1 MDYSLTFA
9 RHFSRLVWLLLNES
23 ANIDEQK
30 AALRA
35 TVTVS
40 KDGPVIFTA
49 TGWHLTVNGTP
60 LADALTGVQ
69 DVTAQMIGHA
79 VREIR
84 VDRAAVA
91 ADVLGLARILAA
103 QPVPGDGGE
112 AAKARVAALGAKTLR
127 IEITGL
133 DSMAST
139 ARTTGNFPAVGA
151 AAATPLPNAKAA
163 AEPVRADAAKATADK
178 PAESGAPK
186 RPTLP
191 TPAVGLNV
199 IREDS
204 GSYLA
209 FAAQQQP
216 KGSAADLFQ
225 QLDATRSANI
235 ATRLLDDLVLVIENA
250 AREGKHDTVSNA
262 FHGIV
267 ARETALSENDL
278 KRAYVMAL
286 RRLSKPTI
294 LRGVATMLPRKRDR
308 TDDYMLVLT
317 RCGEDGADALIDQ
330 LTSAQSL
337 SDRRVFF
344 DALVKLNAG
353 VPALIHMLGDARWYV
368 ARNAAD
374 LLGEMQAEEAQGPLS
389 ELLKHDDDR
398 VRRAAITALA
408 KLSSP
413 KALDSLRIAMRDS
426 SPQVRM
432 QAAAGMGTRK
442 GLRSAGTLTKALD
455 DEDDQEVQLAIVAA
469 LGRLGTA
476 DAVQRL
482 IKAAEPAGGIFKK
495 KPAAIRVAAVQAL
508 GEART
513 PAAQNALQ
521 HLLDDK
527 DKEVKQAVF
536 RLLMQ
541 AGGKEG

>member
-1 MDYSLTFA
+1 MDYSVTFA

-40 KDGPVIFTA
+40 KDGPVVFA
-49 TGWHLTVNGTP
+49 ARDWRLTINGVA

-69 DVTAQMIGHA
+69 DLTAQMIGHA

-84 VDRAAVA
+84 VDRAASA
-91 ADVLGLARILAA
+91 ADLLGLARILAA

-112 AAKARVAALGAKTLR
+112 AAKARITALGAKSIH
-127 IEITGL
+127 IEIAGVEGV
-133 DSMAST
+133 MPV
-139 ARTTGNFPAVGA
+139 RTTGSVAAVSATPDAAKSNGAAPQTAGDVA
-151 AAATPLPNAKAA
+151 AAARRPRATPQPD
-163 AEPVRADAAKATADK
+163 V
-178 PAESGAPK
+178 SHGFI
-186 RPTLP
+186 
-191 TPAVGLNV
+191 G
-199 IREDS
+199 EDS

-216 KGSAADLFQ
+216 KGSAGDLLQ
-225 QLDATRSANI
+225 QLDATKSANI
-235 ATRLLDDLVLVIENA
+235 ATRLLDDLVTVIENA
-250 AREGKHDTVSNA
+250 AREGKHDTVATS
-262 FHGIV
+262 FHGVV
-267 ARETALSENDL
+267 AREAALAENDL

-286 RRLSKPTI
+286 RRLTKPTL
-294 LRGVATMLPRKRDR
+294 LRAVATMLPRRREKH
-308 TDDYMLVLT
+308 DDYMLVLA

-344 DALVKLNAG
+344 DALVQLNAG

-374 LLGEMQAEEAQGPLS
+374 LLGEMQAEQAQAPLS

-413 KALDSLRIAMRDS
+413 KALDSLRVAMRDN

-432 QAAAGMGTRK
+432 QAASGMGTRK

-455 DEDDQEVQLAIVAA
+455 AEEDQEVQLAIVAA
-469 LGRLGTA
+469 LGRLATT

-495 KPAAIRVAAVQAL
+495 KPTAIRVAAVQAL

-541 AGGKEG
+541 GGAKEG

>member
-1 MDYSLTFA
+1 MDYSVTLA

-35 TVTVS
+35 TVSVA
-40 KDGPVIFTA
+40 KDGPVVFA
-49 TGWHLTVNGTP
+49 ARDWRLTVNGTA

-69 DVTAQMIGHA
+69 DLTAQMIGHA
-79 VREIR
+79 VHEIR
-84 VDRAAVA
+84 IDRAAVA
-91 ADVLGLARILAA
+91 ADILGLARILAA

-112 AAKARVAALGAKTLR
+112 AAKARVAALGAKTVR
-127 IEITGL
+127 IEIAGVSGVAAAT
-133 DSMAST
+133 
-139 ARTTGNFPAVGA
+139 RTTGSVAVVSQPAAGTRSPNASGA
-151 AAATPLPNAKAA
+151 AGNAASANT
-163 AEPVRADAAKATADK
+163 ADAGTRRR
-178 PAESGAPK
+178 E
-186 RPTLP
+186 
-191 TPAVGLNV
+191 TPPPGPGLGF
-199 IREDS
+199 IGEDS

-216 KGSAADLFQ
+216 KGSAEDLLN
-225 QLDATRSANI
+225 QLSATKSANI
-235 ATRLLDDLVLVIENA
+235 ASRLLEDLVFVIENA

-262 FHGIV
+262 FHGVV
-267 ARETALSENDL
+267 AREAALGDNDL

-286 RRLSKPTI
+286 RRLTKPTL
-294 LRGVATMLPRKRDR
+294 LRAVATMLPRKRDR
-308 TDDYMLVLT
+308 AEDYMMVLE

-330 LTSAQSL
+330 LTGAQSL

-344 DALVKLNAG
+344 DALVKLHAG

-374 LLGEMQAEEAQGPLS
+374 LLGEMAAEEAQAPLS

-432 QAAAGMGTRK
+432 QAASGMGTRK

-455 DEDDQEVQLAIVAA
+455 DEGDQEVQLAIVAA
-469 LGRLGTA
+469 LGRLGTT

-495 KPAAIRVAAVQAL
+495 KATAIRVAAVQAL

-541 AGGKEG
+541 AGGKEA

>member
-1 MDYSLTFA
+1 MDYSVTFA

-40 KDGPVIFTA
+40 KDGPVVFA
-49 TGWHLTVNGTP
+49 ARDWRLTVNNAP
-60 LADALTGVQ
+60 LPDALTGVQ
-69 DVTAQMIGHA
+69 DLTAQMIGHA

-84 VDRAAVA
+84 VDRGAAA
-91 ADVLGLARILAA
+91 ADLLGLARILAA

-112 AAKARVAALGAKTLR
+112 AAKARVAALGAKTVR
-127 IEITGL
+127 IEITGIEAV
-133 DSMAST
+133 MAAT
-139 ARTTGNFPAVGA
+139 RTTGSVATVS
-151 AAATPLPNAKAA
+151 ATPD
-163 AEPVRADAAKATADK
+163 VAAKHGPATTAGDVAAMATRPRQTP
-178 PAESGAPK
+178 PAGAGSGFI
-186 RPTLP
+186 
-191 TPAVGLNV
+191 G
-199 IREDS
+199 EDS

-216 KGSAADLFQ
+216 KGSAGDLLQ
-225 QLDATRSANI
+225 QLDATKSANI
-235 ATRLLDDLVLVIENA
+235 ATRLLDDLVTIIENA
-250 AREGKHDTVSNA
+250 AREGKHDTVATA
-262 FHGIV
+262 FHGVV
-267 ARETALSENDL
+267 AREAELSENDL

-286 RRLSKPTI
+286 RRLTKPTL
-294 LRGVATMLPRKRDR
+294 LRAVATMLPRKRDR
-308 TDDYMLVLT
+308 IDDYMMVLA

-344 DALVKLNAG
+344 DALVRLNAG

-374 LLGEMQAEEAQGPLS
+374 LLGEMQAEQAQAPLS

-413 KALDSLRIAMRDS
+413 KALDSLRVAMRDS

-432 QAAAGMGTRK
+432 QAASGMGTRK

-455 DEDDQEVQLAIVAA
+455 AEEDQEVQLAIVAA
-469 LGRLGTA
+469 LGRLGTT

-482 IKAAEPAGGIFKK
+482 IKAAEPGGGIFKK
-495 KPAAIRVAAVQAL
+495 KSTAIRVAAVQAL

-541 AGGKEG
+541 GGVKEG

>member
-1 MDYSLTFA
+1 MDYSVTFA

-23 ANIDEQK
+23 SNIDEQK

-40 KDGPVIFTA
+40 KDGPVAFA
-49 TGWHLTVNGTP
+49 ARDWRLSVNGAP

-69 DVTAQMIGHA
+69 DLTAQMIGHA

-84 VDRAAVA
+84 IDRGAAA
-91 ADVLGLARILAA
+91 ADLLGLARILAA

-112 AAKARVAALGAKTLR
+112 SAKARVTALGAKTVHIQIAGIDGVVPPAR
-127 IEITGL
+127 P
-133 DSMAST
+133 T
-139 ARTTGNFPAVGA
+139 ANA
-151 AAATPLPNAKAA
+151 AANA
-163 AEPVRADAAKATADK
+163 
-178 PAESGAPK
+178 G
-186 RPTLP
+186 P
-191 TPAVGLNV
+191 TPAREGEAAIAAAKRAPRLTPPPD
-199 IREDS
+199 IRGGFIGEDS

-216 KGSAADLFQ
+216 KGSVGDLLQ
-225 QLDATRSANI
+225 QLDATKSPNV
-235 ATRLLDDLVLVIENA
+235 ATRLLDDLVTVIENA
-250 AREGKHDTVSNA
+250 AREGKHDTVANG
-262 FHGIV
+262 FHGV
-267 ARETALSENDL
+267 VSREAGLGENDL
-278 KRAYVMAL
+278 KRAYIMAL
-286 RRLSKPTI
+286 RRLTKPTL
-294 LRGVATMLPRKRDR
+294 LRAVATMLPRKRDR
-308 TDDYMLVLT
+308 HDDYMLVLART
-317 RCGEDGADALIDQ
+317 GEDGADALIDQ

-344 DALVKLNAG
+344 DALVTLNAG

-374 LLGEMQAEEAQGPLS
+374 LLGEMQAEPAQAPLS

-413 KALDSLRIAMRDS
+413 KALDSLRIAMRDN

-455 DEDDQEVQLAIVAA
+455 DEDDSEVQLAIVAS
-469 LGRLGTA
+469 LGRLATT
-476 DAVQRL
+476 DAVARL

-495 KPAAIRVAAVQAL
+495 KPTSLRVAAVQAL

-541 AGGKEG
+541 GGAKEG

>member
-1 MDYSLTFA
+1 MDYSVTFA

-40 KDGPVIFTA
+40 KDGPVVFTA
-49 TGWHLTVNGTP
+49 RDWRLTVNGAALP
-60 LADALTGVQ
+60 DALTGVQ
-69 DVTAQMIGHA
+69 DLTAQMIGHA

-84 VDRAAVA
+84 IDRAAAA
-91 ADVLGLARILAA
+91 ADLLGLARILAA

-112 AAKARVAALGAKTLR
+112 AAKARVAALGAKSLR
-127 IEITGL
+127 IEIAGAEGVMSAPRATG
-133 DSMAST
+133 SVAAGSAAAVAEAPASSASAPT
-139 ARTTGNFPAVGA
+139 AGDVA
-151 AAATPLPNAKAA
+151 AAA
-163 AEPVRADAAKATADK
+163 
-178 PAESGAPK
+178 K
-186 RPTLP
+186 RPRK
-191 TPAVGLNV
+191 TPHPEVGAGF
-199 IREDS
+199 IGEDS

-216 KGSAADLFQ
+216 KGSAGDLLQ
-225 QLDATRSANI
+225 QLDATKSANI
-235 ATRLLDDLVLVIENA
+235 ATRLLDDLVTVIENA
-250 AREGKHDTVSNA
+250 AREGKHDTVATA
-262 FHGIV
+262 FHGVV
-267 ARETALSENDL
+267 AREAVLAENDL

-286 RRLSKPTI
+286 RRLTKPTL
-294 LRGVATMLPRKRDR
+294 LRAVATMLPRKRDKL
-308 TDDYMLVLT
+308 DDYMLVLA

-374 LLGEMQAEEAQGPLS
+374 LLGEMQAEEAQAPLS

-413 KALDSLRIAMRDS
+413 KALDSLRVAMRDS

-432 QAAAGMGTRK
+432 QAASGMGTRK

-455 DEDDQEVQLAIVAA
+455 DEEDQEVQLAIIAT
-469 LGRLGTA
+469 LGRLATA

-495 KPAAIRVAAVQAL
+495 KPTALRVAAVQAL

-541 AGGKEG
+541 GGGKDS

>member
-1 MDYSLTFA
+1 MDYSVTFA

-40 KDGPVIFTA
+40 KDGPVVFA
-49 TGWHLTVNGTP
+49 ARDWRLTVNGTA

-69 DVTAQMIGHA
+69 DLTAQMIGHA

-84 VDRAAVA
+84 VDRGAAA
-91 ADVLGLARILAA
+91 ADLLGLARILAA

-112 AAKARVAALGAKTLR
+112 AAKARIGALGATTVH
-127 IEITGL
+127 IEVAGVEGVVAPPRPT
-133 DSMAST
+133 AS
-139 ARTTGNFPAVGA
+139 A
-151 AAATPLPNAKAA
+151 AASASPASEGSPAPSATP
-163 AEPVRADAAKATADK
+163 RA
-178 PAESGAPK
+178 P
-186 RPTLP
+186 RR
-191 TPAVGLNV
+191 TPPPEIGGGF
-199 IREDS
+199 IGEDS

-216 KGSAADLFQ
+216 KGSVGDLLQ
-225 QLDATRSANI
+225 QLDATKSPNV
-235 ATRLLDDLVLVIENA
+235 ATRLLDDLVILIENA
-250 AREGKHDTVSNA
+250 AREGKHDTVANG
-262 FHGIV
+262 FHGVV
-267 ARETALSENDL
+267 ARESALAENDL

-286 RRLSKPTI
+286 RRLTKPTL
-294 LRGVATMLPRKRDR
+294 LRAVATMLPRKRER
-308 TDDYMLVLT
+308 HDDYMLVLS
-317 RCGEDGADALIDQ
+317 RAGEDGADALIDQ

-374 LLGEMQAEEAQGPLS
+374 LLGEMQAEAAQAPLS

-413 KALDSLRIAMRDS
+413 KAVDSLRIAMRDN

-455 DEDDQEVQLAIVAA
+455 DEDDSEVQLAIIAA
-469 LGRLGTA
+469 LGRLATT
-476 DAVQRL
+476 DAVTRL

-495 KPAAIRVAAVQAL
+495 KPTALRVAAVQAL

-541 AGGKEG
+541 GGAKEG

>member
-1 MDYSLTFA
+1 MDYSVTLA

-30 AALRA
+30 ASLRA
-35 TVTVS
+35 TVAVS
-40 KDGPVIFTA
+40 KDGPVVFTA
-49 TGWHLTVNGTP
+49 RDWRLTVNGTALP
-60 LADALTGVQ
+60 DSLTGVQ
-69 DVTAQMIGHA
+69 DLTAQMIGHA

-84 VDRAAVA
+84 VDRASVA

-112 AAKARVAALGAKTLR
+112 AAKARVAALGAKTVR
-127 IEITGL
+127 IEIAGIE
-133 DSMAST
+133 
-139 ARTTGNFPAVGA
+139 AVGA
-151 AAATPLPNAKAA
+151 PVARAPTGAPSANVPANAKTNAGSASADPLGATSAA
-163 AEPVRADAAKATADK
+163 GAADAAAA
-178 PAESGAPK
+178 K
-186 RPTLP
+186 RPRQMP
-191 TPAVGLNV
+191 PAVPGPGLGF
-199 IREDS
+199 IGEDS

-216 KGSAADLFQ
+216 KGSAEDLLH
-225 QLDATRSANI
+225 QLDATKSANI
-235 ATRLLDDLVLVIENA
+235 ATRVLDDLVTVIENA
-250 AREGKHDTVSNA
+250 AREGKHDMVARA
-262 FHGIV
+262 FHGVV
-267 ARETALSENDL
+267 AREAALSENDL

-286 RRLSKPTI
+286 RRLTKPTL
-294 LRGVATMLPRKRDR
+294 LRAVATMLPRKRER
-308 TDDYMLVLT
+308 ADDYLLVLT

-330 LTSAQSL
+330 LTGAQSL

-374 LLGEMQAEEAQGPLS
+374 LLGEMQAEEAQAPLS

-398 VRRAAITALA
+398 VRRAAISALA
-408 KLSSP
+408 KLESP
-413 KALDSLRIAMRDS
+413 KALDSLRVAMRDT

-432 QAAAGMGTRK
+432 QAASGMGTRK

-455 DEDDQEVQLAIVAA
+455 SESDQEVQLAIVAA
-469 LGRLGTA
+469 LGRVGTT

-482 IKAAEPAGGIFKK
+482 IKAAEPGGGIFKK
-495 KPAAIRVAAVQAL
+495 KATAVRVAAVQAL

-541 AGGKEG
+541 AGGKES

>member
-1 MDYSLTFA
+1 MDYSVTFA

-40 KDGPVIFTA
+40 KDGPVVFA
-49 TGWHLTVNGTP
+49 ARDWRLTVNGTA

-69 DVTAQMIGHA
+69 DLTAQMIGHA

-84 VDRAAVA
+84 VDRGAAA
-91 ADVLGLARILAA
+91 ADLLGLARILAA

-112 AAKARVAALGAKTLR
+112 AAKARVGALGATTVH
-127 IEITGL
+127 IEVAGVEGVVPPPRPT
-133 DSMAST
+133 AS
-139 ARTTGNFPAVGA
+139 AGA
-151 AAATPLPNAKAA
+151 GATPASQGSASGSGSGSAA
-163 AEPVRADAAKATADK
+163 PRAPRRT
-178 PAESGAPK
+178 PPPEIGA
-186 RPTLP
+186 
-191 TPAVGLNV
+191 GF
-199 IREDS
+199 IGEDS

-216 KGSAADLFQ
+216 KGSVGDLLQ
-225 QLDATRSANI
+225 QLDATKSPNV
-235 ATRLLDDLVLVIENA
+235 ATRLLDDLVILIENA
-250 AREGKHDTVSNA
+250 AREGKHDTVANG
-262 FHGIV
+262 FHGVV
-267 ARETALSENDL
+267 ARESALAENDL

-286 RRLSKPTI
+286 RRLTKPTL
-294 LRGVATMLPRKRDR
+294 LRAVATMLPRKRER
-308 TDDYMLVLT
+308 HDDYMLVLART
-317 RCGEDGADALIDQ
+317 GEDGADALIDQ

-374 LLGEMQAEEAQGPLS
+374 LLGEMQAEAAQAPLS

-413 KALDSLRIAMRDS
+413 KAVDSLRIAMRDN

-455 DEDDQEVQLAIVAA
+455 DEDDSEVQLAIIAA
-469 LGRLGTA
+469 LGRLATT
-476 DAVQRL
+476 DAVTRL
-482 IKAAEPAGGIFKK
+482 IKAAEPGGGIFKK
-495 KPAAIRVAAVQAL
+495 KPTALRVAAVQAL

-541 AGGKEG
+541 GGAKEG

>member
-1 MDYSLTFA
+1 MDYSVTLA

-23 ANIDEQK
+23 ANVDEQK

-40 KDGPVIFTA
+40 RDGPVVFA
-49 TGWHLTVNGTP
+49 ARDWRLTVNGSALP
-60 LADALTGVQ
+60 DALTGVQ
-69 DVTAQMIGHA
+69 DLTAQMIGHA

-84 VDRAAVA
+84 MDRAAAA
-91 ADVLGLARILAA
+91 ADILGLARILAA

-112 AAKARVAALGAKTLR
+112 AAKGRVAALGAKTVH
-127 IEITGL
+127 IETAGI
-133 DSMAST
+133 DAIASPI
-139 ARTTGNFPAVGA
+139 RTTGNVAAVNGSA
-151 AAATPLPNAKAA
+151 PQPKAPGISATPDAP
-163 AEPVRADAAKATADK
+163 PADA
-178 PAESGAPK
+178 SR
-186 RPTLP
+186 RPRQ
-191 TPAVGLNV
+191 TPPPGPGPGFLT
-199 IREDS
+199 EDS

-216 KGSAADLFQ
+216 KGSAEDLLR
-225 QLDATRSANI
+225 QLDATRSPNI
-235 ATRLLDDLVLVIENA
+235 ATRLLDDIVIVIENA
-250 AREGKHDTVSNA
+250 AREGKHDTVATA
-262 FHGIV
+262 FHGVV
-267 ARETALSENDL
+267 AREAALAENDL

-286 RRLSKPTI
+286 RRLTKATL
-294 LRGVATMLPRKRDR
+294 LRAVATMLPRKRDR
-308 TDDYMLVLT
+308 HDDYMMVLA

-330 LTSAQSL
+330 LTGAQSL

-344 DALVKLNAG
+344 DALVRLNAG

-408 KLSSP
+408 KLTSP
-413 KALDSLRIAMRDS
+413 KALDSLRVAMRDS

-432 QAAAGMGTRK
+432 QAASGMGTRK

-455 DEDDQEVQLAIVAA
+455 DEGDQEVQLAIVAA
-469 LGRLGTA
+469 LGRLATA

-495 KPAAIRVAAVQAL
+495 KPTAIRVAAVQAL

-541 AGGKEG
+541 TGGKAG

>member
-1 MDYSLTFA
+1 MDYSVTFA

-40 KDGPVIFTA
+40 KDGPVVFTA
-49 TGWHLTVNGTP
+49 RDWRLTVNGTA

-69 DVTAQMIGHA
+69 DLTAQMIGHA

-84 VDRAAVA
+84 VDRSAAA
-91 ADVLGLARILAA
+91 ADLLGLARILAA

-112 AAKARVAALGAKTLR
+112 AAKARVTALGAKSVR
-127 IEITGL
+127 IEIAGVEGV
-133 DSMAST
+133 MPAP
-139 ARTTGNFPAVGA
+139 RTTGNV
-151 AAATPLPNAKAA
+151 ATISAPQ
-163 AEPVRADAAKATADK
+163 DAAPSNGVAPATAGDV
-178 PAESGAPK
+178 AASAK
-186 RPTLP
+186 RPRH
-191 TPAVGLNV
+191 TPKPDLGAGF
-199 IREDS
+199 IGEDS

-216 KGSAADLFQ
+216 KGSAGDLLQ
-225 QLDATRSANI
+225 QLDATKSANI
-235 ATRLLDDLVLVIENA
+235 ATRLLDDLVTVIENA
-250 AREGKHDTVSNA
+250 AREGKHDTVASA
-262 FHGIV
+262 FHGVV
-267 ARETALSENDL
+267 ARETALADNDL

-286 RRLSKPTI
+286 RRLTKPTL
-294 LRGVATMLPRKRDR
+294 LRAVATMLPRKRDKH
-308 TDDYMLVLT
+308 DDYMMVLA

-374 LLGEMQAEEAQGPLS
+374 LLGEMQAEEAQAPLS

-413 KALDSLRIAMRDS
+413 KALDSLRVAMRDN

-432 QAAAGMGTRK
+432 QAASGMGTRK

-455 DEDDQEVQLAIVAA
+455 AEEDQEVQLAIVAA
-469 LGRLGTA
+469 LGRLATT

-495 KPAAIRVAAVQAL
+495 KPTAIRVAAVQAL

-541 AGGKEG
+541 TGAKEG

>member
-1 MDYSLTFA
+1 MDYSVTLA

-35 TVTVS
+35 TVAVS
-40 KDGPVIFTA
+40 KDGPVVFTA
-49 TGWHLTVNGTP
+49 RDWRLTVNGTP
-60 LADALTGVQ
+60 LPDTLTGVQ
-69 DVTAQMIGHA
+69 DLTAQMIGHA
-79 VREIR
+79 VVEIR
-84 VDRAAVA
+84 VDRAAVPG
-91 ADVLGLARILAA
+91 DVLGLARILAA

-112 AAKARVAALGAKTLR
+112 AAKGRVAALNAKTVR
-127 IEITGL
+127 VEIAGI
-133 DSMAST
+133 AAVGAPV
-139 ARTTGNFPAVGA
+139 ARTTGNMPAIDAPANPKRNSASASGESATGGGTSGA
-151 AAATPLPNAKAA
+151 AATDAA
-163 AEPVRADAAKATADK
+163 AL
-178 PAESGAPK
+178 K
-186 RPTLP
+186 RPRL
-191 TPAVGLNV
+191 TPPPGPGLGF
-199 IREDS
+199 IGEDS

-216 KGSAADLFQ
+216 KGSAGDLLQ
-225 QLDATRSANI
+225 QLDGTKSANI
-235 ATRLLDDLVLVIENA
+235 ATRVLDDLVIVIENA
-250 AREGKHDTVSNA
+250 AREGKQDTVANG
-262 FHGIV
+262 FHGVV
-267 ARETALSENDL
+267 AREAALSDNDL

-286 RRLSKPTI
+286 RRLTKPTL
-294 LRGVATMLPRKRDR
+294 LRAVATMLPRKRDR
-308 TDDYMLVLT
+308 ADDYMMVLA

-330 LTSAQSL
+330 LTGAQSL

-344 DALVKLNAG
+344 DALVKLHAG

-374 LLGEMQAEEAQGPLS
+374 LLGEMQAEEAQASLS

-413 KALDSLRIAMRDS
+413 KALDSLRVAMRDT

-432 QAAAGMGTRK
+432 QAASGMGTRK

-455 DEDDQEVQLAIVAA
+455 SESDQEVQLAIVAA
-469 LGRLGTA
+469 LGRLGTT

-495 KPAAIRVAAVQAL
+495 KATAIRVAAVQAL

-541 AGGKEG
+541 SGGKES

>member
-1 MDYSLTFA
+1 MDYSVTFA

-40 KDGPVIFTA
+40 KDGPVVFA
-49 TGWHLTVNGTP
+49 ARDWRLAVNGAP

-69 DVTAQMIGHA
+69 DLTAQMIGHA

-84 VDRAAVA
+84 VDRGATP
-91 ADVLGLARILAA
+91 ADLLGLARILAA
-103 QPVPGDGGE
+103 QPVPGDGGD
-112 AAKARVAALGAKTLR
+112 AARNRVAALGAKTVH
-127 IEITGL
+127 IEVAGAEGVVPPPAATTAPKSSAPNAT
-133 DSMAST
+133 SMNGAAPAT
-139 ARTTGNFPAVGA
+139 AGEIA
-151 AAATPLPNAKAA
+151 AAAKRAPRRTPPP
-163 AEPVRADAAKATADK
+163 EIRA
-178 PAESGAPK
+178 GFI
-186 RPTLP
+186 
-191 TPAVGLNV
+191 G
-199 IREDS
+199 EDS

-216 KGSAADLFQ
+216 KGSVGDLLQ
-225 QLDATRSANI
+225 QLDSTKSPNVAS
-235 ATRLLDDLVLVIENA
+235 RLLDDLVILIENA
-250 AREGKHDTVSNA
+250 AREGKHDTVANG
-262 FHGIV
+262 FHGV
-267 ARETALSENDL
+267 VSRETALAENDL

-286 RRLSKPTI
+286 RRLTKPTL
-294 LRGVATMLPRKRDR
+294 LRAVATMLPRKRDR
-308 TDDYMLVLT
+308 HDDYMLVLGRT
-317 RCGEDGADALIDQ
+317 GEDGADALIDQ

-374 LLGEMQAEEAQGPLS
+374 LLGEMQAEAAQAPLS

-413 KALDSLRIAMRDS
+413 KALDSLRIAMRDN

-455 DEDDQEVQLAIVAA
+455 DEDDSEVQLAIIAA
-469 LGRLGTA
+469 LGRLATT
-476 DAVQRL
+476 DAVSRL

-495 KPAAIRVAAVQAL
+495 KPTSIRVAAVQAL

-541 AGGKEG
+541 GGAKEG

>member
-1 MDYSLTFA
+1 MDYSVTFA

-40 KDGPVIFTA
+40 KDGPVVFA
-49 TGWHLTVNGTP
+49 ARDWRLTVNGTA

-69 DVTAQMIGHA
+69 DLTAQMIGHA

-84 VDRAAVA
+84 VDRSAAA
-91 ADVLGLARILAA
+91 ADLLGLARILAA

-112 AAKARVAALGAKTLR
+112 AAKARVAALGATTVH
-127 IEITGL
+127 IEVAGVEGVVPPPRPT
-133 DSMAST
+133 AS
-139 ARTTGNFPAVGA
+139 AGA
-151 AAATPLPNAKAA
+151 AAAPSSEGSASGSAAPRAPRRTPPP
-163 AEPVRADAAKATADK
+163 EI
-178 PAESGAPK
+178 GA
-186 RPTLP
+186 
-191 TPAVGLNV
+191 GF
-199 IREDS
+199 IGEDS

-216 KGSAADLFQ
+216 KGSVGDLLQ
-225 QLDATRSANI
+225 QLDATRSPNV
-235 ATRLLDDLVLVIENA
+235 ATRLLDDLVILIENA
-250 AREGKHDTVSNA
+250 AREGKHDTVANG
-262 FHGIV
+262 FHGVV
-267 ARETALSENDL
+267 ARESALAENDL

-286 RRLSKPTI
+286 RRLTKPTL
-294 LRGVATMLPRKRDR
+294 LRAVATMLPRKRER
-308 TDDYMLVLT
+308 HDDYMLVLART
-317 RCGEDGADALIDQ
+317 GEDGADALIDQ

-374 LLGEMQAEEAQGPLS
+374 LLGEMQAEAAQAPLS

-413 KALDSLRIAMRDS
+413 KAVDSLRIAMRDN

-455 DEDDQEVQLAIVAA
+455 DEDDSEVQLAIIAA
-469 LGRLGTA
+469 LGRLATT
-476 DAVQRL
+476 DAVTRL

-495 KPAAIRVAAVQAL
+495 KPTALRVAAVQAL

-541 AGGKEG
+541 SGAKEG

>member
-1 MDYSLTFA
+1 MDYSVTFA

-40 KDGPVIFTA
+40 KDGPVVFTA
-49 TGWHLTVNGTP
+49 RDWRLTVNGTA

-69 DVTAQMIGHA
+69 DLTAQMIGHA

-84 VDRAAVA
+84 VDRGAAA
-91 ADVLGLARILAA
+91 ADLLGLARILAA

-127 IEITGL
+127 IEIAGVEGVMPV
-133 DSMAST
+133 SQP
-139 ARTTGNFPAVGA
+139 TGNVAAVRATAEPTAQGSAAPNGASPNGA
-151 AAATPLPNAKAA
+151 APATAGDIASAAKRPRATP
-163 AEPVRADAAKATADK
+163 
-178 PAESGAPK
+178 
-186 RPTLP
+186 RPDLGT
-191 TPAVGLNV
+191 GF
-199 IREDS
+199 IGEDS

-216 KGSAADLFQ
+216 KGSAGDLLQ
-225 QLDATRSANI
+225 QLDATKSANI
-235 ATRLLDDLVLVIENA
+235 ATRLLDDLVTVIENA
-250 AREGKHDTVSNA
+250 AREGKHDTVA
-262 FHGIV
+262 TGFHGVV
-267 ARETALSENDL
+267 AREAALADNDL

-286 RRLSKPTI
+286 RRLTKPTL
-294 LRGVATMLPRKRDR
+294 LRAVATMLPRKREKHDE
-308 TDDYMLVLT
+308 YMLVLA

-374 LLGEMQAEEAQGPLS
+374 LLGEMQAEAAQAPLS

-413 KALDSLRIAMRDS
+413 KALDSLRVAMRDN

-455 DEDDQEVQLAIVAA
+455 AEDDQEVQLAIVAA
-469 LGRLGTA
+469 LGRLATT

-495 KPAAIRVAAVQAL
+495 KPTAIRVAAVQAL

-541 AGGKEG
+541 TGAKDG